1 MKKLIAFAVAALMLI
16 MSALPVFALDSSSW
30 GGSCAVNYYVESQY
44 SIWIPEEINL
54 NETYTFE
61 ADFLNIAPEEQV
73 NVDCINMTNG
83 KITLT
88 NGNGKSIAVEL
99 YNGRNDTR
107 LAEFTDN
114 MMSNISFWGQLQDG
128 GSAGYYTGVLEF
140 SISLGMREG

>member
-1 MKKLIAFAVAALMLI
+1 MKRLIAVALAALMLT
-16 MSALPVFALDSSSW
+16 MSALPVFALESSSW
-30 GGSCAVNYYVESQY
+30 GGSCTVNYYVESQY

-61 ADFLNIAPEEQV
+61 AEFLNITPEEQI
-73 NVDCINMTNG
+73 NVECTNMTNG
-83 KITLT
+83 TITMT
-88 NGNGKSIAVEL
+88 NGSGKSIAVVI

-114 MMSNISFWGQLQDG
+114 MTSNISFWGQLQEG
-128 GSAGYYTGVLEF
+128 GRAGYYTGVLEF